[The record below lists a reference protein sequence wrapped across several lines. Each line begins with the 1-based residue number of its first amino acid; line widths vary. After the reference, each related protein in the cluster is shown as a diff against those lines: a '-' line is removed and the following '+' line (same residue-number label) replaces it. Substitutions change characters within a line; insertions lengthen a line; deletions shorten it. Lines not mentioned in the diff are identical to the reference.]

1 MALELPDYQI
11 IKQIGTGAGS
21 KIYLAKEFRSGKMFA
36 VKHVERNSS
45 DDDKFMDQV
54 ETEYTVSH
62 ELDHQYL
69 RHSYSIHRVRK
80 VLQVKEIMLVM
91 GYIDGLSMEIALPN
105 RLNTFLTIFRKVT
118 AGLLAM
124 HEAGYVHSD
133 IKPSNIMIAAKGI
146 VKIIDF
152 GQTCKM
158 NERKLRIQGTPDYIA
173 PEQIRRMP
181 LDQRTDV
188 FNLGATM
195 YWVLTSEKYP
205 TALRGTDMNSGISL
219 TDADK
224 PIAPIEWN
232 DKIPLSLSKL
242 VMECCRDN
250 PNERPSDMKQVD
262 SRLTVV
268 QNLWRK
274 HREKIR
280 DKLLTE
286 SPQSNEPSSEPIEEN
301 E

>member
-1 MALELPDYQI
+1 MALELPDYQM

-45 DDDKFMDQV
+45 NDDKFIDQV
-54 ETEYTVSH
+54 EAEFAVSH
-62 ELDHQYL
+62 ALDHRYL
-69 RHSYSIHRVRK
+69 RHSYSIHRVRNM
-80 VLQVKEIMLVM
+80 LQVKEIMLVM
-91 GYIDGLSMEIALPN
+91 DYIDGLTLEVARPN
-105 RLNTFLTIFRKVT
+105 RLKTFLTIYRKVA
-118 AGLLAM
+118 AGLHAM

-133 IKPSNIMIAAKGI
+133 IKPSNIMIASGGI

-158 NERKLRIQGTPDYIA
+158 NERKQRIQGTPDYIA
-173 PEQIRRMP
+173 PEQVRRMP

-188 FNLGATM
+188 FNFGATM
-195 YWVLTSEKYP
+195 YWMLTSEKYP
-205 TALRGTDMNSGISL
+205 TALRGTDVNGGISL

-242 VMECCRDN
+242 VMECCRAN
-250 PNERPSDMKQVD
+250 PDERPSDMKQVD
-262 SRLTVV
+262 SRLTVI

-280 DKLLTE
+280 NKHLSE
-286 SPQSNEPSSEPIEEN
+286 SPQSNHPSSEPLEEN
-301 E
+301 K